1 MLDGDASAPVRV
13 YTVWEPILV
22 TDLAAPISSVLRR
35 MADVRV
41 QQYWDRGHAL
51 SEQMKKDA
59 RPPQPTEDCCERRGH
74 LWDLAAVYPP
84 GATWTDRM
92 PAATIFNGPVVDITD
107 QLARALSDGAAQA
120 R

>member
-1 MLDGDASAPVRV
+1 MLSGNASANVRV

-22 TDLAAPISSVLRR
+22 TDLAPPITSVLRR
-35 MADVRV
+35 LADERV
-41 QQYWDRGHAL
+41 QQYWDARHAL

-59 RPPQPTEDCCERRGH
+59 RPPQPTEDCCVRRGH

-84 GATWTDRM
+84 GVTWTDRM
-92 PAATIFNGPVVDITD
+92 PTATVFNGPVVDITD

>member
-1 MLDGDASAPVRV
+1 
-13 YTVWEPILV
+13 
-22 TDLAAPISSVLRR
+22 

-51 SEQMKKDA
+51 SEQMKKDK

-74 LWDLAAVYPP
+74 LWDLAAVYPA
-84 GATWTDRM
+84 GLTWTDRM
-92 PAATIFNGPVVDITD
+92 PTATVFNGPVVDITD
-107 QLARALSDGAAQA
+107 QLARALSGGTAQA